1 MRKFSLIFCQFFICL
16 SILSQKEYTLQE
28 CIDLAVKN
36 SQNTIIQ
43 QNNIQ
48 LAELNRQFGKWS
60 FLPTLSTGPSY
71 NINYGRK
78 LDPFTNTFGTNKIIS
93 NLYGINSQVVLF
105 QGFKYFTQNNY
116 FKLAL
121 KISEVDQER
130 VLEKVKN
137 QVVDKCYAI
146 WKVQAKLV
154 QQLKIIENL
163 QQFKNRQIELV
174 KEGRL
179 SAIDTLE
186 TSINSKIQMVT
197 LLNLKRELKYET
209 TNLNYLLG
217 LALLNDTRLEK
228 FIPQLE
234 KLEVTFDEYYQL
246 VDLQNKLELSQLQY
260 KIDRTQLLPTFYLG
274 GTIGTG
280 YSTNNKDYNL
290 ESTPIIPFSSQ
301 IHQNA
306 YQGIGFSLSL
316 PIFNKGEL
324 FKRQKQFKISQ
335 TLQLEIIEF
344 KKNEIEKKKLEIIF
358 QKQNLEDVLAIEKSI
373 LNDKETLFKINQ
385 LIYLEGKIRLSE
397 VEKIEAEYYSYL
409 KSMQDMELDLMKISL
424 ISFRQ

>member
-1 MRKFSLIFCQFFICL
+1 MKKYSLIVCSIFISL
-16 SILSQKEYTLQE
+16 SFLGQKEFTLQA
-28 CIDLAVKN
+28 CIDLAIKN
-36 SQNTIIQ
+36 SQNTIVQ

-48 LAELNRQFGKWS
+48 LAELNQQFGKWS
-60 FLPTLSTGPSY
+60 FLPTLSASPSY

-78 LDPFTNTFGTNKIIS
+78 LDPFTNTFGTNKISS
-93 NLYGINSQVVLF
+93 NSYGINSQVVLF
-105 QGFKYFTQNNY
+105 QGFKYFIQNNY

-121 KISEVDQER
+121 KTSEVDQER
-130 VLEKVKN
+130 TLEKVKN

-146 WKVQAKLV
+146 WKVQAKLE
-154 QQLKIIENL
+154 QQQKIIENL

-186 TSINSKIQMVT
+186 TSINSKIQLVT

-217 LALLNDTRLEK
+217 LTLLNDTKLEK
-228 FIPQLE
+228 FNPQLE
-234 KLEVTFDEYYQL
+234 KLKVTFDEYYQL

-290 ESTPIIPFSSQ
+290 ELTPIIPFSTQ
-301 IHQNA
+301 INHNA

-335 TLQLEIIEF
+335 TEQKQLIEY
-344 KKNEIEKKKLEIIF
+344 KKVEVEKKKLEINL
-358 QKQNLEDVLAIEKSI
+358 QKQNLEETLTIQKAI
-373 LNDKETLFKINQ
+373 LQDKETIFKMNQ

-397 VEKIEAEYYSYL
+397 VEKVEAEYYSYL
-409 KSMQDMELDLMKISL
+409 KAVQDLELDVMKISS
-424 ISFRQ
+424 ISLD

>member
-1 MRKFSLIFCQFFICL
+1 MKKFHLFICSIFISL
-16 SILSQKEYTLQE
+16 SYLGQKEFTIQE
-28 CIDLAVKN
+28 CIDLAIKN
-36 SQNTIIQ
+36 SQNTIVQ

-48 LAELNRQFGKWS
+48 LADLNRQFGKWS
-60 FLPTLSTGPSY
+60 FLPTFSASPSY

-78 LDPFTNTFGTNKIIS
+78 LDPFTNTFGTNKISS
-93 NLYGINSQVVLF
+93 NLYGINSQVILF
-105 QGFKYFTQNNY
+105 QGFKYFIQNNY

-121 KISEVDQER
+121 KTSEVDKER
-130 VLEKVKN
+130 ILEKVKN
-137 QVVDKCYAI
+137 QVIDKCYAI
-146 WKVQAKLV
+146 WKVQAKLS
-154 QQLKIIENL
+154 QQEKIIENL
-163 QQFKNRQIELV
+163 QLFNSRQIELV

-186 TSINSKIQMVT
+186 TSINSKIQLVT

-217 LALLNDTRLEK
+217 LTLLNDTKLEK
-228 FIPQLE
+228 FNPQLE
-234 KLEVTFDEYYQL
+234 KIEVTVDEYYQL

-301 IHQNA
+301 INQNA

-335 TLQLEIIEF
+335 TEQLQLIEY
-344 KKNEIEKKKLEIIF
+344 KKIELEKKKLEINI
-358 QKQNLEDVLAIEKSI
+358 QKRNLEENLAIQKAI
-373 LNDKETLFKINQ
+373 LQDKETFFKMNQ

-397 VEKIEAEYYSYL
+397 VEKVEAEYYSYL
-409 KSMQDMELDLMKISL
+409 KAVQDLELEVMKISSVSL
-424 ISFRQ
+424 D

>member
-1 MRKFSLIFCQFFICL
+1 MKKYSLIFCQFFICL

-43 QNNIQ
+43 QNNVQ
-48 LAELNRQFGKWS
+48 LAELNKQFGKWS
-60 FLPTLSTGPSY
+60 FLPTLSASPSY

-93 NLYGINSQVVLF
+93 NSYGINSQITLF
-105 QGFKYFTQNNY
+105 QGFKYFLQNNY

-121 KISEVDQER
+121 KTSEVDQER
-130 VLEKVKN
+130 TLEKIKN

-146 WKVQAKLV
+146 WKSQAKLD
-154 QQLKIIENL
+154 QQQKIIENL
-163 QQFKNRQIELV
+163 QQFKSRQIELV

-186 TSINSKIQMVT
+186 TSINSKIQLVT
-197 LLNLKRELKYET
+197 LMNLKRELKYET

-217 LALLNDTRLEK
+217 LTLLNDTKLEK
-228 FIPQLE
+228 FNPQLE
-234 KLEVTFDEYYQL
+234 KLKVTFDEYYQL
-246 VDLQNKLELSQLQY
+246 VELQNKLELSQLQY

-280 YSTNNKDYNL
+280 YSSNNKDYNL
-290 ESTPIIPFSSQ
+290 ASTPIIPFLTQ
-301 IHQNA
+301 MNHNA

-335 TLQLEIIEF
+335 KEQVQLIEY
-344 KKNEIEKKKLEIIF
+344 KKIEVQKKKLEINL
-358 QKQNLEDVLAIEKSI
+358 QKQNLEETLAIQKEI
-373 LNDKETLFKINQ
+373 LQDKETIFKMNQ
-385 LIYLEGKIRLSE
+385 LIYLEGKIRLSD
-397 VEKIEAEYYSYL
+397 VEKVEAEYYSYL
-409 KSMQDMELDLMKISL
+409 KAVQDLELDVMKISS
-424 ISFRQ
+424 ISLD

>member
-43 QNNIQ
+43 QNNVQ
-48 LAELNRQFGKWS
+48 LAELNKQFGKWS
-60 FLPTLSTGPSY
+60 FLPTLSASPSY
-71 NINYGRK
+71 NVNYGRK

-93 NLYGINSQVVLF
+93 NSYGLNSQIVLF
-105 QGFKYFTQNNY
+105 QGFKYFIQNNY

-121 KISEVDQER
+121 KTSEVDQER
-130 VLEKVKN
+130 TLEKIIN

-146 WKVQAKLV
+146 WKSQAKLD
-154 QQLKIIENL
+154 QQQKIIENL
-163 QQFKNRQIELV
+163 QQFKSRQIELV

-217 LALLNDTRLEK
+217 LTLLNDTKLEK
-228 FIPQLE
+228 FNPQLE
-234 KLEVTFDEYYQL
+234 KLKVTFDEYYQL

-335 TLQLEIIEF
+335 KEQVQLIEY
-344 KKNEIEKKKLEIIF
+344 KKIEVQKKKLEINL
-358 QKQNLEDVLAIEKSI
+358 QKQNLEETLTIQKAI
-373 LNDKETLFKINQ
+373 LQDKETIFKMNQ

-397 VEKIEAEYYSYL
+397 VEKVEAEYYSYL
-409 KSMQDMELDLMKISL
+409 KAVQDLELDVMKISS
-424 ISFRQ
+424 ISLD